1 MKWLA
6 LAILLAGCEAAPKAP
21 PPPQPPVP
29 IKIGHGP
36 GAAAFGARCAMCHRG
51 KAMGTVLLARRMKP
65 EIADLENR
73 TDLDLVVVKAV
84 VRGGI
89 GNMPRIPRGEV
100 SDAEL
105 DLIARYLADAKQR

>member
-6 LAILLAGCEAAPKAP
+6 PAVLLAGCEATPKAP
-21 PPPQPPVP
+21 PPPPAPVP
-29 IKIGHGP
+29 VKIGQGP
-36 GAAAFGARCAMCHRG
+36 GAAAFGTKCAMCHRG

-65 EIADLENR
+65 DIADLENR
-73 TDLDLVVVKAV
+73 TGLDPDVVKAV

-105 DLIARYLADAKQR
+105 DLIARYLADWKRR